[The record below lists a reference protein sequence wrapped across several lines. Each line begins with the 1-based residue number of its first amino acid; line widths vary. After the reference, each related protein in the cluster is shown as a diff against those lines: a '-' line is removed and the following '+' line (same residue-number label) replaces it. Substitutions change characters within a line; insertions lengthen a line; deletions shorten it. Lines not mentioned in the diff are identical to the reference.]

1 MMSKFLK
8 EMTCQ
13 RSCSKTNFSE
23 MQDLTDEG
31 LVSSNRERFTTG
43 NILGNLESRRKSS
56 AETNYIDKKHI
67 DNLTSRFEES
77 TKSSKA
83 EVLSASNVPRKLKN
97 VSEVF
102 HHSKDDYTDCVKQ
115 EVKVNKLDTS
125 NIFSRQESQEIVSP
139 TTGNARVG
147 KLKVDA
153 SNIFEKNSSDDEVK
167 RSPDIKIGKI
177 KTENL
182 FTQEKKEEET
192 TSVIRVGKLGKDVY
206 KPPSDEVKETRRDS
220 IKIGKIN
227 TENLFK
233 EAEDNSEELLSIC
246 KPGKL
251 SEDKLSFAAKGKICY
266 FYWTMKF

>member
-1 MMSKFLK
+1 MSKFLK

-125 NIFSRQESQEIVSP
+125 NIFSRQDSQEIVSP